1 MSPQLKLMIFA
12 IATLIACTHLWDLS
26 NDGVRTM
33 LPMPIQQRSA
43 FSATRIMDDQET
55 LTLEDLMYKY
65 GSDKSRDDHGYTK
78 LYQMLFSPIKQ
89 LVKNIT
95 EVGIMAG
102 QSLQAWHRYFP
113 NAEIHAFDRKWHD
126 EKIKVNLEQM
136 KPRLHTHILD
146 ILTNPTNMTDLGF
159 LEESMDIIIEDGPHT
174 VKSQERFLH
183 QLFPLLKPGGIYVIE
198 DVGFMQG
205 GVKAFHDHPELL
217 QNDTR
222 QILEEND
229 SIWVDTGFAQRSWSE
244 WVRRSTEMWAKDRV
258 QHNSYTVVIRKR
270 ETPLNQPIQIN
281 LRNVS
286 MKYDKIVLEENAE

>member
-12 IATLIACTHLWDLS
+12 IAMLIACTRLWNLS
-26 NDGVRTM
+26 KDGVRTM
-33 LPMPIQQRSA
+33 LPMPTQQRSA

-78 LYQMLFSPIKQ
+78 LYQMLFSPINQ
-89 LVKNIT
+89 LVKNMT

-113 NAEIHAFDRKWHD
+113 NAEIHAFDKIWHD
-126 EKIKVNLEQM
+126 EKIKANLEQL

-146 ILTNPTNMTDLGF
+146 ILNNKTNITELGF
-159 LEESMDIIIEDGPHT
+159 LDESMDIIIEDGPHS
-174 VKSQERFLH
+174 VESQERFLH

-244 WVRRSTEMWAKDRV
+244 WVRRSTTRWAKNRV

-281 LRNVS
+281 LKNVS
-286 MKYDKIVLEENAE
+286 MQYDKIVLEENAE